1 MACYPRTAKQAELE
15 FLEAVRLAPD
25 SADIHYHFG
34 LYYKAM
40 KVRARAVAEF
50 RTTLSLDPRHK
61 QARQELEAL
70 SPKDSALTTLRKL
83 FR

>member
-1 MACYPRTAKQAELE
+1 
-15 FLEAVRLAPD
+15 
-25 SADIHYHFG
+25 
-34 LYYKAM
+34 M